1 MSALLLDQGWR
12 WSIVNGR
19 GVAHLCP
26 GVILRGSRT
35 ACHRI
40 ALAGAHL
47 EEQLGALYEE
57 PKRCRSCAKAGRS

>member
-1 MSALLLDQGWR
+1 MTAVLLDLQWR
-12 WSIVNGR
+12 YAFVNGSR
-19 GVAHLCP
+19 VAHLVPPEP
-26 GVILRGSRT
+26 GPLSRT

-40 ALAGAHL
+40 PLAGAHL